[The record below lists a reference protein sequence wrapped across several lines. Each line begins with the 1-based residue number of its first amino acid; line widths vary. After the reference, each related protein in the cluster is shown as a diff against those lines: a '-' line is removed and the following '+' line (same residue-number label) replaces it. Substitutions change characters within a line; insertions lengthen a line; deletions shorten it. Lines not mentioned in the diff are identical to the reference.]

1 MLNGKPLMPRIPF
14 PEILAALALT
24 VCGTSAAQAAVQTH
38 TVTNYLTHC
47 GGCHGIEGI
56 SGRTF
61 IPVLRDQVGIF
72 TCSAEGR
79 AYLARVPGISM
90 SLIRD
95 DQELADV
102 LNFVLFQLGG
112 KSTPA
117 GTARYSA
124 SEVHELRAHP
134 ISTTDLLSLRAE
146 VLSRAQ
152 ASCPH

>member
-1 MLNGKPLMPRIPF
+1 M
-14 PEILAALALT
+14 
-24 VCGTSAAQAAVQTH
+24 
-38 TVTNYLTHC
+38 
-47 GGCHGIEGI
+47 
-56 SGRTF
+56 
-61 IPVLRDQVGIF
+61 
-72 TCSAEGR
+72 
-79 AYLARVPGISM
+79 PGISM

-117 GTARYSA
+117 GTPHYSA

-134 ISTTDLLSLRAE
+134 ISTTDLLSLRAA